1 MNARQQLERL
11 LALRERRQRK
21 AEAALAEQ
29 RRHCQ
34 AEAEHIDRLD
44 AERTAHCQDFDRQ
57 EREWFD
63 ATLGAPMSSQ
73 ALEQARQAIDGHY
86 QRQAELDAQR
96 QTADREHQRQL
107 TECDLRAS
115 EWARRV
121 RARQALETLLER
133 KRSSE
138 RRADEGREE
147 LELED
152 VASST
157 PRGWC

>member
-1 MNARQQLERL
+1 MKPRQQLERL
-11 LALRERRQRK
+11 LALRERRQHK

-29 RRHCQ
+29 RRQCR
-34 AEAEHIDRLD
+34 AEAERIARLD
-44 AERTAHCQDFDRQ
+44 AERTTQCRDFDRQ

-63 ATLGAPMSSQ
+63 TAQGAPLSAQ

-96 QTADREHQRQL
+96 RSVDREHQRQL
-107 TECDLRAS
+107 AECDRRAS
-115 EWARRV
+115 EWAQRV

-133 KRSSE
+133 KRSGE
-138 RRADEGREE
+138 RRADEGRAE

-152 VASST
+152 IASP
-157 PRGWC
+157 PRGGR

>member
-29 RRHCQ
+29 RRQCR
-34 AEAEHIDRLD
+34 AEAEHIARLD
-44 AERTAHCQDFDRQ
+44 AERATQCQDFDRR

-63 ATLGAPMSSQ
+63 ATQGAPLSAQ
-73 ALEQARQAIDGHY
+73 ALEQARQAIDSHY
-86 QRQAELDAQR
+86 HHQAELDAQR

-107 TECDLRAS
+107 AECDRRAS

-121 RARQALETLLER
+121 RSRQALETLLER
-133 KRSSE
+133 KRSDQ
-138 RRADEGREE
+138 RRVDEGRAE

-152 VASST
+152 IAPPST
-157 PRGWC
+157 RGGR